1 MTIEYTS
8 TIKFLP
14 ARMLHNFIIRLDEKN
29 RKKIEKRVEKG
40 LTFSTDAV

>member
-1 MTIEYTS
+1 MTIGYTS

-29 RKKIEKRVEKG
+29 RKKDKKRLEKG
-40 LTFSTDAV
+40 LTFSAMVL

>member
-14 ARMLHNFIIRLDEKN
+14 ARMLHNFIIRLEEKKK
-29 RKKIEKRVEKG
+29 KKIEKR
-40 LTFSTDAV
+40 

>member
-29 RKKIEKRVEKG
+29 RKKDKKR
-40 LTFSTDAV
+40 